1 MTTHHAVLFCSENPL
16 TCSVADFYTT
26 TPQDE
31 YRQAQFG
38 IDDVRTLIA
47 HAYRR
52 PDGEDELRTLLV
64 ATEFITEEAQQA
76 LLKIVEEPPLSTAF
90 VFVIP
95 EGYSFLPTLES
106 RFERLGSLGD
116 GVGDETF
123 SSFLELSYKDR
134 LALVEEVTKKK
145 DHAYQ
150 AKLKKGLIAYLKQE
164 GGSLSLAAPNTLSEL
179 EYITRLLLTRGAS
192 NKMLLEHMSLT
203 LK

>member
-1 MTTHHAVLFCSENPL
+1 MTNHHAVLFCSESPL
-16 TCSVADFYTT
+16 TCSVAEFYETL
-26 TPQDE
+26 PQDE

-52 PDGEDELRTLLV
+52 PDGDDAIRTLLV

-95 EGYSFLPTLES
+95 EGYNFLPTLES

-116 GVGDETF
+116 GEGNTVFTEF
-123 SSFLELSYKDR
+123 CELSYKDR
-134 LALVEEVTKKK
+134 LALIEEATKKK
-145 DHAYQ
+145 DHAWQ
-150 AKLKKGLIAYLKQE
+150 AKLKKGLIVYLKE
-164 GGSLSLAAPNTLSEL
+164 HAAKLPLPVVREL
-179 EYITRLLLTRGAS
+179 EYVSRLLLTRGAS
-192 NKMLLEHMSLT
+192 NKMLLEHLALT
-203 LK
+203 LDA